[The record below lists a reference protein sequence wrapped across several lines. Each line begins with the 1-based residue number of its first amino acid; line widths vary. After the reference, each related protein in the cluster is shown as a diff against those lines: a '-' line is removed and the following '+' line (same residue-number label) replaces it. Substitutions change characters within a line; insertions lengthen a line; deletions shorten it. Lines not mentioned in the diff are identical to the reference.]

1 MPRRSVIT
9 QLPRE
14 VQDQVHALIRQGRT
28 IEEITA
34 HLAALDAEVSRS
46 AVGRYVQRARA
57 QMERYKAAQELA
69 AQLIPAFGEQ
79 AQGDVGALAAEAIK
93 TLVHQALTEV
103 SDEDCNDGKMPGKM
117 MLLGRA
123 LESAVKTTK
132 ISTELRARIRKEALE
147 EAAKAVQGAG
157 KRAGLSADAI
167 KLMEQELR
175 LL

>member
-1 MPRRSVIT
+1 MPRRSAIT
-9 QLPRE
+9 LLPRE
-14 VQDQVHALIRQGRT
+14 VQDQVHSLIRQGRT

-34 HLAALDAEVSRS
+34 HLAALDADVSRS
-46 AVGRYVQRARA
+46 AVGRYVMKARA
-57 QMERYKAAQELA
+57 QMERYRAAQELA
-69 AQLIPAFGEQ
+69 SQLIPAFGEQ

-103 SDEDCNDGKMPGKM
+103 SDEDCTNGKLPSKM
-117 MLLGRA
+117 MMLGRA
-123 LESAVKTTK
+123 LESAAKTTK
-132 ISTELRARIRKEALE
+132 ISTELRARIRKETLE

-157 KRAGLSADAI
+157 QRAGLSPEAI